1 MDLPYFASLFT
12 PTGWLIIL
20 IRFILSSLSGILMIY
35 LSIAVGQLFTD
46 RRALMGFVAYFA
58 VAIILSETISG
69 QLIRDTF
76 DISINLFTYSGIEC
90 LIEGIVFYFATN
102 YLLKNK
108 LNIQ

>member
-1 MDLPYFASLFT
+1 
-12 PTGWLIIL
+12 
-20 IRFILSSLSGILMIY
+20 MIY
-35 LSIAVGQLFTD
+35 LAIAVGQLFTD
-46 RRALMGFVAYFA
+46 RRALMGFVAWFA
-58 VAIILSETISG
+58 IAIIVILLSETISS
-69 QLIRDTF
+69 QLTRDTF